1 MSFRV
6 TLSYRSFLLLPLA
19 VLGLSACTVPPKAD
33 KDPQAL
39 DKTALPVVPVP
50 APAVEQV
57 AATAMPESGISP
69 LEERILALEK
79 NMIGVQSE
87 VANSRPLLRKVD
99 AMERNFKALSL
110 ELDRID
116 RDYAISP
123 LAEGKE
129 KPEQKPEMLPKT
141 DTPVSSTLPPAKKSV
156 EPAQPDHAAAIKRT
170 YVPKPVFRPLP
181 TKAESAPSA
190 PVTTK
195 PDSHKLTVRNMR
207 VGEKNG
213 GVTRI
218 VLDTNSPARLNYD
231 LDNNEKI
238 LVIEVPDAGWAAQK
252 SASLTQSP
260 LVASYKA
267 ESDKTGSRLILQL
280 KKEATVLSTARLA
293 AGKGSGDRV
302 YLDIAPKK

>member
-19 VLGLSACTVPPKAD
+19 VLGLSACTVPSKAD
-33 KDPQAL
+33 KDPQVL
-39 DKTALPVVPVP
+39 DKAALPVVPVP

-87 VANSRPLLRKVD
+87 VANSRPILRKVD

-123 LAEGKE
+123 LTESKE
-129 KPEQKPEMLPKT
+129 KPEQKAENSLKT
-141 DTPVSSTLPPAKKSV
+141 DIPVSSTLPAKKSV
-156 EPAQPDHAAAIKRT
+156 EPAQPNHEAAIKRT

-181 TKAESAPSA
+181 KKAESAPSA

-267 ESDKTGSRLILQL
+267 ESDKTGSRLVLQL

>member
-19 VLGLSACTVPPKAD
+19 VLGLSACTVPSKAD
-33 KDPQAL
+33 KDPQVL
-39 DKTALPVVPVP
+39 DKAALPVVPVP

-87 VANSRPLLRKVD
+87 VANSRPILRKVD

-123 LAEGKE
+123 LTESKE
-129 KPEQKPEMLPKT
+129 KPEQKAENSLKT
-141 DTPVSSTLPPAKKSV
+141 DIPVSSTLPAKKSV
-156 EPAQPDHAAAIKRT
+156 EPAQPNHEAAIKRT

-181 TKAESAPSA
+181 KKAESAPSA

-207 VGEKNG
+207 VGEKSG

-267 ESDKTGSRLILQL
+267 ESDKTGSRLVLQL